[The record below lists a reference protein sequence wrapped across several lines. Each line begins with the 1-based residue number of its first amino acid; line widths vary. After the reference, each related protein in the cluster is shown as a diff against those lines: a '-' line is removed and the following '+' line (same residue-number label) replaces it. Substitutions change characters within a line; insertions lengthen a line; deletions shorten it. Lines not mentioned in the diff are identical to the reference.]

1 MSREG
6 LVHSSPLVLPTQRTA
21 RFVALRAYRCEFAQP
36 TNTAPPSALSL
47 GAVNS
52 SEGEVRLGLVS
63 LWNELT
69 SDPSV
74 ALTANI
80 CAAVPPAHVP
90 QRWAGGAQPENL
102 ASKRHGLTKAGHAVV
117 LARRVD
123 QVSVG
128 ADLRRQRDW
137 STAPSV

>member
-1 MSREG
+1 MG
-6 LVHSSPLVLPTQRTA
+6 LVHSSPLVFATQRTA

-47 GAVNS
+47 GAANS
-52 SEGEVRLGLVS
+52 SGGEVRLGLVS

-80 CAAVPPAHVP
+80 CAAVPPAVSAHVP
-90 QRWAGGAQPENL
+90 LSCRENL
-102 ASKRHGLTKAGHAVV
+102 ASKPG
-117 LARRVD
+117 D
-123 QVSVG
+123 
-128 ADLRRQRDW
+128 
-137 STAPSV
+137 PSCPFLVHTR